1 MNDLIGGISVGSS
14 DRALLA
20 SQVESLLA
28 RLRPNVAQERRRD
41 DRFAIPVL
49 FKLTLLDA
57 ESRPYAHEA
66 TIVVGKNISR
76 RGLCFFHE
84 QPISHRRA
92 VIELVQPGLGEFAA
106 EIDVTWC
113 RFTKP
118 GWYESGGR
126 LVRTAIQP
134 CRDSLQHQP
143 LLEMSRLAAIFPVES
158 SNANFL

>member
-1 MNDLIGGISVGSS
+1 MNDLIDGIAAGGS
-14 DRALLA
+14 DRVRLA
-20 SQVESLLA
+20 SQVEALLA
-28 RLRPNVAQERRRD
+28 SLQPSVVRERRRNE
-41 DRFAIPVL
+41 RCPIPVL
-49 FKLTLLDA
+49 FKLTPLEA
-57 ESRPYAHEA
+57 GSQPIPHEA

-92 VIELVQPGLGEFAA
+92 IIELMQPGLGEFAA

-126 LVRTAIQP
+126 LVRSAKKIGRHGINHEP
-134 CRDSLQHQP
+134 V
-143 LLEMSRLAAIFPVES
+143 EMSRFSAVFHDCLSDPDM
-158 SNANFL
+158 L

>member
-1 MNDLIGGISVGSS
+1 MNDLIDGIAAGSS

-20 SQVESLLA
+20 IQVELL
-28 RLRPNVAQERRRD
+28 LSGLQPNVGQERRRD

-49 FKLTLLDA
+49 FKLTPL
-57 ESRPYAHEA
+57 EVGGRPYAHEA

-92 VIELVQPGLGEFAA
+92 IIELVQPGLGEFAA

-126 LVRTAIQP
+126 LVRTAK
-134 CRDSLQHQP
+134 R
-143 LLEMSRLAAIFPVES
+143 AAP
-158 SNANFL
+158 